1 MGWST
6 KFMVKKHSHDWVQKF
21 EKSCKVFK
29 SYRGTFTIV
38 WLKGASS
45 FSQIYGKVYGSQ
57 ELIRAL

>member
-29 SYRGTFTIV
+29 NYKGTFIIV

-45 FSQIYGKVYGSQ
+45 FSQIYGKVYGS
-57 ELIRAL
+57 